1 MNLVDLILLACML
14 ANSGAAK
21 PGAASPRACHEYHV
35 LFQTAGSLERCMM
48 QAQPYLAQW
57 AGEHPAFRIM
67 RWRCAW
73 PDQEEGKI

>member
-1 MNLVDLILLACML
+1 MNLVDLILLACTM
-14 ANSGAAK
+14 
-21 PGAASPRACHEYHV
+21 ASPSTCHEYHL
-35 LFQTAGSLERCMM
+35 LFQTAGSLRGCVM

-57 AGEHPAFRIM
+57 AGEHPSLQII

>member
-1 MNLVDLILLACML
+1 MNLVDLILLACTL
-14 ANSGAAK
+14 ANPDVCK
-21 PGAASPRACHEYHV
+21 EYHM
-35 LFQTAGSLERCMM
+35 LFQTSGSLQSCVA

-57 AGEHPAFRIM
+57 AGEHPAYRIK